1 MIALFFKKNFNHC
14 SSDQRQAPRPRQSA
28 AAPLQLQP
36 VPVLAQ
42 PRLDEGQ
49 VQVAQVEPAGE
60 SSRTDHRFPGK
71 IPQDVLFPQ
80 DATLQLHSQASAGM
94 CDPYVVLRLVPE
106 TKFPV
111 WPRFRTRSQR
121 RTLFPLF
128 DETFDF
134 VLSGLSPLK
143 LSDSY
148 LQVVVKDRGIIPGTG
163 GVFLGEA
170 LIPLRD
176 IQVATYRMSG

>member
-1 MIALFFKKNFNHC
+1 M
-14 SSDQRQAPRPRQSA
+14 SSHS
-28 AAPLQLQP
+28 
-36 VPVLAQ
+36 
-42 PRLDEGQ
+42 
-49 VQVAQVEPAGE
+49 
-60 SSRTDHRFPGK
+60 
-71 IPQDVLFPQ
+71 Q
-80 DATLQLHSQASAGM
+80 DAGLHLHSQASAGQ

-106 TKFPV
+106 TKFPI
-111 WPRFRTRSQR
+111 WPRFRTRAQR

-148 LQVVVKDRGIIPGTG
+148 LQLVVKDRGIVPGMTG
-163 GVFLGEA
+163 GIFLGEA

-176 IQVATYRMSG
+176 IQVSHLQH